1 MNFLLAIYNSQIAW
15 TVILTLYALLVTRL
29 TEYPYVWMRNRGVE
43 KNVAVYYDRKIVHML
58 AGGVVLFA
66 VPFVFKSGTFPFPYA
81 FPLIIGLALT
91 VATLIP
97 HLTGDLLEWVQV
109 EKNKNEV
116 HFCFMWGVTVFALW
130 IVLGNPWAAIIPPIF
145 MAFGDGIT
153 GVVRNALFRRRTKS
167 LVGNVFMLAVTA
179 PAGYFLAGAVGIPLW
194 GLISAVVASYIE
206 QYEFGPIDDNV
217 LITVSS
223 SVVLYVGHLVG
234 PIL

>member
-1 MNFLLAIYNSQIAW
+1 MNLLSAIYDNQIFW
-15 TVILTLYALLVTRL
+15 TITLTLYALLITRL
-29 TEYPYVWMRNRGVE
+29 TEYPYIWMRNRGVE
-43 KNVAVYYDRKIVHML
+43 ENVAVYYDRKIVHML

-66 VPFVFKSGTFPFPYA
+66 VPFVFTEGTFPFPYA

-97 HLTGDLLEWVQV
+97 HLTGNLLEWVQV

-130 IVLGNPWAAIIPPIF
+130 IVMGNPWVAIIPPIF

-153 GVVRNALFRRRTKS
+153 GVVRNILFQKRTKS
-167 LVGNVFMLAVTA
+167 MIGNVFMLAVTA
-179 PAGYFLAGAVGIPLW
+179 PAGYFLAGVVGLPVW
-194 GLISAVVASYIE
+194 GLIAAVVASYVE
-206 QYEFGPIDDNV
+206 RYEFGPIDDNV
-217 LITVSS
+217 LITVSAS
-223 SVVLYVGHLVG
+223 LVLYLGHLIG